1 MRFFSFIYNFKIY
14 LLSKSIHI
22 TYDIQKKRPT
32 IFKNT
37 NYYKFHKKMLVNTF
51 LYFLI
56 YLDWTKKKSEIRNGK
71 RNG

>member
-1 MRFFSFIYNFKIY
+1 MSPTIYK
-14 LLSKSIHI
+14 
-22 TYDIQKKRPT
+22 KKRPT

-37 NYYKFHKKMLVNTF
+37 NYYKFQKKMLVNTF